1 MSRFAQRVARDL
13 GRIADRA
20 TPSST
25 AFDSIQTRI
34 AEQTDEPDMEVIML
48 TPNDNEVSERTWAK
62 PGLIAAAAAAILI
75 VVGIVAFNSSDD
87 DNDAAVAAQ
96 DPTEAALGVAL
107 DFVEARDAG
116 DGETVRSLVADD
128 AALDGEIVSTADEY
142 PAVAE
147 FNQATGWRF
156 TEPDCT
162 ATVVGTPAEVTCT
175 YVMENAWSQAL
186 GVGPFYGSSYQFV
199 IADGQIQQVTHDL
212 DTIVFGS
219 QVWDVFMDWLNDTY
233 PDDVDTMIDPT
244 DNVERPR
251 ATPEANA
258 LWEQHTTEF
267 VSSQRD
273 S

>member
-1 MSRFAQRVARDL
+1 MSRFAQRVAGDL
-13 GRIADRA
+13 GQIADRA

-48 TPNDNEVSERTWAK
+48 TPEDNEVSERTWVK
-62 PGLIAAAAAAILI
+62 PGVIVAAAAAILI

-87 DNDAAVAAQ
+87 DDAAVAAQ
-96 DPTEAALGVAL
+96 DPTEEALGVAL
-107 DFVEARDAG
+107 DFVRARDAG
-116 DGETVRSLVADD
+116 DGEAVRSLVADD
-128 AALDGEIVSTADEY
+128 AELDGEIVSTADEY

-162 ATVVGTPAEVTCT
+162 TTVVGPPAEVTCT

-186 GVGPFYGSSYQFV
+186 GVGPFTGSSYQFV
-199 IADGQIQQVTHDL
+199 IADGQIRQVTHNL
-212 DTIVFGS
+212 DTSEFG
-219 QVWDVFMDWLNDTY
+219 QAWDVFMDWLNDTY

-244 DNVERPR
+244 DNVELPR